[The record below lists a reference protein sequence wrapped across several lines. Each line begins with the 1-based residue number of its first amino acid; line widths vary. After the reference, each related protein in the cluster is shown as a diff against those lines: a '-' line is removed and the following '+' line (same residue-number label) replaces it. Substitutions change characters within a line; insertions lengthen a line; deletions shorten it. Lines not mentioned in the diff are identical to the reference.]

1 VDVVVTDHHEPGES
15 VPEGIPVTDP
25 KLGSY
30 PFPELA
36 GAGVA
41 LKLVAA
47 LCRRLGHGDSW
58 RELTD
63 LAAIG
68 TVADIVP
75 LLDENRALVATG
87 VRRIRI
93 GARPGIAALAEVAEI
108 SLPTFTADRI
118 AYGLAPR
125 LNAAGRM
132 EDPRVA
138 LKLLLAPDL
147 DTARPIAAELER
159 LNHERRAVEGTL
171 LEQAEAEAVATLRDG
186 DRVLVLSGEGWHDGV
201 KGIVASRLVGRF
213 GLPTVLFTVEDGE
226 ARGSG
231 RSVADVDLFEAVSG
245 LSGMLNRYGGHRKA
259 VGVSLDAVDLPA
271 FRDGLAAHLEALPE
285 EAFSVRHTIDE
296 VLAMSDVDPAFAK
309 ELRQLE
315 PHGLGNPKP
324 MFVAPSVRLREP
336 ACVGREAD
344 HLRFRADDG
353 TGVVPAIAFRC
364 DLIEERLSDDA
375 EVGIVFEVEPDDYR
389 GRDGVRLVVR
399 DFVGPA
405 S

>member
-1 VDVVVTDHHEPGES
+1 
-15 VPEGIPVTDP
+15 
-25 KLGSY
+25 
-30 PFPELA
+30 
-36 GAGVA
+36 
-41 LKLVAA
+41 
-47 LCRRLGHGDSW
+47 
-58 RELTD
+58 
-63 LAAIG
+63 
-68 TVADIVP
+68 
-75 LLDENRALVATG
+75 
-87 VRRIRI
+87 
-93 GARPGIAALAEVAEI
+93 
-108 SLPTFTADRI
+108 
-118 AYGLAPR
+118 
-125 LNAAGRM
+125 
-132 EDPRVA
+132 
-138 LKLLLAPDL
+138 
-147 DTARPIAAELER
+147 
-159 LNHERRAVEGTL
+159 
-171 LEQAEAEAVATLRDG
+171 
-186 DRVLVLSGEGWHDGV
+186 
-201 KGIVASRLVGRF
+201 VGRF